1 MSGEKYIISSQF
13 KVVWDYLENHIEKS
27 EKDRSLAFLAKS
39 IKASKSKFKEYDC
52 LDDTFTI
59 CHLIDPRF
67 KTSLIESKSKSRA
80 SVRILE
86 RLFKEYHSKTRDVV
100 QDGNVDQLQGNQQS
114 KKPKPLIERIKE
126 RFTQSE
132 EINEDE
138 IIRYLNASTLQ
149 LDDSALDWWSKHEK
163 VYPILSKIARDYLAV
178 MPTSTASERAF
189 SAAGRTISK
198 IRNRLDPEMANELL
212 SLASW
217 KRISNKH

>member
-1 MSGEKYIISSQF
+1 LSGQKYIVSSQF
-13 KVVWDYLENHIEKS
+13 KVVWDYLETHIETS
-27 EKDRSLAFLAKS
+27 EKDKSLAFLSKS

-52 LDDTFTI
+52 FDDIFTI

-67 KTSLIESKSKSRA
+67 KTSLFESKSKSKA
-80 SVRILE
+80 AVRTLQT
-86 RLFKEYHSKTRDVV
+86 LFKEYQTHAKDNPRE
-100 QDGNVDQLQGNQQS
+100 GNSGQLESSQS

-126 RFTQSE
+126 RFTHSE
-132 EINEDE
+132 ELNEDE

-149 LDDSALDWWSKHEK
+149 MDDNILDWWSKNQK
-163 VYPILSKIARDYLAV
+163 GYPILSKIARDYLAV

-217 KRISNKH
+217 KHISNKN

>member
-13 KVVWDYLENHIEKS
+13 KVVWDYLENHIETC

-52 LDDTFTI
+52 FDDTFRI

-67 KTSLIESKSKSRA
+67 KTALFESKSKSRA
-80 SVRILE
+80 AVRILE
-86 RLFKEYHSKTRDVV
+86 RLFKEYHSKAQCVA
-100 QDGNVDQLQGNQQS
+100 QDGNSTQVQGNQQS

-126 RFTQSE
+126 RFTQTE
-132 EINEDE
+132 ELNEDE

-163 VYPILSKIARDYLAV
+163 AYPILSKIARDYLAV

-212 SLASW
+212 SLAS
-217 KRISNKH
+217 